1 MFFSLDSVCPDW
13 TDLGLTFSINTA
25 GMNLCSLHLG
35 LKPKCASACAVTHS
49 TTEFY
54 QFITPT
60 NLFVLIFCLSLQ
72 NAKVNSPTAQ
82 LLQSNQSGIHHPAL
96 LEVTLLL
103 GIVCM

>member
-35 LKPKCASACAVTHS
+35 PKPKCASACAVTHS

-54 QFITPT
+54 QFIT
-60 NLFVLIFCLSLQ
+60 IFCLSLQ
-72 NAKVNSPTAQ
+72 NANGKRSNCAVASKQSIRHSPPCIA
-82 LLQSNQSGIHHPAL
+82 
-96 LEVTLLL
+96 
-103 GIVCM
+103 